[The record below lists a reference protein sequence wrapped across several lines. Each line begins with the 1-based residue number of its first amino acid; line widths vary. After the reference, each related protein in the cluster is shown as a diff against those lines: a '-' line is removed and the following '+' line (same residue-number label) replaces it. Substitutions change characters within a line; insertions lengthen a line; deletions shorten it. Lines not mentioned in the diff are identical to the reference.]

1 MAQFIFLEPS
11 CDIHL
16 VRDPNFER
24 NGNALN
30 NLRLTV
36 FEGEWQAPQNNPP
49 RVSRD
54 INIDPVA
61 LDRVVV
67 DFYPTAQNIVQYHR
81 ATGELRPQNTG
92 EVFMQVRVADPVPTV
107 PDRHHSVVARIQVH
121 DTMNG
126 WWFGNN
132 SLSVFLDPVLAHS
145 QVSIYALFD
154 ETAQGEGLVGDITG
168 HGYIELT
175 SNNLPLFDKSA
186 KYKDRIQGKAAG
198 PGTLRGELNTT
209 MLTQADD
216 LDVEVVDFASSS
228 VPLLEAEDVQF
239 SKARI
244 EQHNILFLAEG
255 FTAGAEEKV
264 FDALVTKVAN
274 GLRDNARHSP
284 YNHVRD
290 GFNFWKA
297 FRPSKERGVTMSHEL
312 MATGEHRGGAIPF
325 KFVAKDSISL
335 PELLEVAG
343 FPRLREND
351 HRKTPAVLRQAWK
364 EPTSDASL
372 AGYKDEKVKDG
383 VIEQW
388 KASHS
393 EGILQARNSFYGL
406 RYGMRLG
413 ERLSDLSPS
422 PPITPAAPTVNG
434 VNPFVQ
440 RIHEWFRPDARPTII
455 SEDWR
460 RFAPELRYSV
470 LIENNVGSLTP
481 NSLGNL
487 ILDHIAQLT
496 VAPAPGLTGTD
507 FNVGQLWHNN
517 LPAAGIADTR
527 EVNSVGLV
535 CILVNDAHVG
545 GAMFNSR
552 TLLGV
557 SLHEK
562 DSIASAIVRPT
573 PNVRQIDRQLN
584 IDLPF
589 DPTDRDDTAGKRAKL
604 ATIIDIA
611 AHEFGHAL
619 VLGDEYE
626 ESGGVG
632 SQSANLWDNLTFYD
646 EISVVPPT
654 PLGQSPKID
663 PDKVKW
669 LSLHR
674 IAKADSLVRRAEKL
688 SATQIRVTLAPGR
701 VARWSDGEELL
712 LRMQKG
718 DVEFHRRQ
726 LPIDLQ
732 TEVLQLQVDGAPDVT
747 NNRIVLKGTN
757 LPASVADF
765 RAGSVILIPK
775 RFRADALV
783 RDAQKL
789 STTELK
795 VTLDPGKVSRWNNGE
810 RVFLHSGSSNEVIE
824 LFINAVPSQ
833 ADHTITLRTINFAN
847 TLPATLGDFKAGS
860 LLSDDRDYKDNAEKF
875 LGERA
880 VRDHMRNNH
889 NPLSNN
895 FQSSAPNG
903 CREVLGTAAT
913 DADKPPRIGRMK
925 QICKDYRLVG
935 LYEGGDAGSCRVFRP
950 AGGCKMRNQSAPDG
964 EGEFCFVCKYLIVN
978 RIDAGQH
985 AKLDGEYPRPK
996 K

>member
-1 MAQFIFLEPS
+1 MAEFIFLEPS

-16 VRDPNFER
+16 IRDQAFQR

-36 FEGEWQAPQNNPP
+36 FEGNWQAPQNNPP

-67 DFYPTAQNIVQYHR
+67 DFYPAALNIVQYDQ

-92 EVFMQVRVADPVPTV
+92 EVFMQVRVADPVPNV
-107 PDRHHSVVARIQVH
+107 PDRHHSIVARIQVH

-132 SLSVFLDPVLAHS
+132 SLSAFLDPVLAHS

-154 ETAQGEGLVGDITG
+154 EIAQGEGLVGDITG

-175 SNNLPLFDKSA
+175 SNNPALFDKSA
-186 KYKDRIQGKAAG
+186 KYKDRIQGKATG
-198 PGTLRGELNTT
+198 NGTLRGELNTP
-209 MLTQADD
+209 MLTQDHT
-216 LDVEVVDFASSS
+216 LDVEVVDFASTP
-228 VPLLEAEDVQF
+228 VALLEDVDVQF
-239 SKARI
+239 NKARI

-255 FTAGAEEKV
+255 FTAAEEDV

-274 GLRDNARHSP
+274 GLRANARHSP

-297 FRPSKERGVTMSHEL
+297 FRPSTERGITMSHEL

-325 KFVAKDSISL
+325 KIVAEDSISL
-335 PELLEVAG
+335 PQLLQIAG
-343 FPRLREND
+343 FPRLRAND
-351 HRKTPAVLRQAWK
+351 HRKTPAVLRQEWK

-372 AGYKDEKVKDG
+372 AGYKDERVKDG
-383 VIEQW
+383 IIEEW

-393 EGILQARNSFYGL
+393 EGILQAQNSFYGL

-413 ERLSDLSPS
+413 ERLSDLSPG
-422 PPITPAAPTVNG
+422 PPVTAAAPTVNG

-440 RIHEWFRPDARPTII
+440 RIHEWFSPNARPTII

-470 LIENNVGSLTP
+470 LIENNVGSLTR

-496 VAPAPGLTGTD
+496 VIPAPGLAGTD
-507 FNVGQLWHNN
+507 LNVGQLWHNN
-517 LPAAGIADTR
+517 LPAAGVVDTR

-535 CILVNDAHVG
+535 CVLVNDGHVG
-545 GAMFNSR
+545 GAMFNNR

-557 SLHEK
+557 SLEEK
-562 DSIASAIVRPT
+562 FEIGSGIVRPT
-573 PNVRQIDRQLN
+573 PNVRQLNRQLDR
-584 IDLPF
+584 DLPF
-589 DPTDRDDTAGKRAKL
+589 DPANPKDMAGGRAKL

-632 SQSANLWDNLTFYD
+632 SNTADHWDNLTFYD
-646 EISVVPPT
+646 NISAVPPT
-654 PLGQSPKID
+654 PLGQSPRID

-775 RFRADALV
+775 RFRADAIV

-810 RVFLHSGSSNEVIE
+810 RVFLHSGFSNEVIE

-833 ADHTITLRTINFAN
+833 ADHTITLRTINFFN
-847 TLPATLGDFKAGS
+847 TLPATLDDFKAGS

-880 VRDHMRNNH
+880 VLDHMRNNH
-889 NPLSNN
+889 SPLSDN
-895 FQSSAPNG
+895 FESAAPNG
-903 CREVLGTAAT
+903 CREVRGNDAT
-913 DADKPPRIGRMK
+913 ESDKPPRIGRMK
-925 QICKDYRLVG
+925 QLCKDYRLVG
-935 LYEGGDAGSCRVFRP
+935 LYEGGDSSSCRVYRP
-950 AGGCKMRNQSAPDG
+950 TGGCKMRNQSAPNS

-985 AKLDGEYPRPK
+985 DRLEPEYPRPK